1 MKQPIDIKTP
11 YMTLGQLLKE
21 TAIIG
26 SGGQAKWFLKETTVL
41 VNGEPDDRRG
51 RKLYPGDT
59 SEVEDNGSFFIRSNQ
74 ETTD

>member
-1 MKQPIDIKTP
+1 MKQSVEINTP
-11 YMTLGQLLKE
+11 YITLGQLLKE

-59 SEVEDNGSFFIRSNQ
+59 IEVADNGSFFIRSNQ

>member
-1 MKQPIDIKTP
+1 
-11 YMTLGQLLKE
+11 MTLGQLLKE

-26 SGGQAKWFLKETTVL
+26 SGGQAKWFLKEMTVL

-59 SEVEDNGSFFIRSNQ
+59 IKVEDNGSFFIRSNQ

>member
-1 MKQPIDIKTP
+1 MKQSIDIRTP
-11 YMTLGQLLKE
+11 YITLGQLLKE
-21 TAIIG
+21 TAIIS

-41 VNGEPDDRRG
+41 VNGEADDRRG

-59 SEVEDNGSFFIRSNQ
+59 IEVADNGSFFIRSNS

>member
-1 MKQPIDIKTP
+1 MKQPVDIRTP

-21 TAIIG
+21 VAIIG

-59 SEVEDNGSFFIRSNQ
+59 IEVADHGSFFIRGNQ

>member
-1 MKQPIDIKTP
+1 
-11 YMTLGQLLKE
+11 MTLGQRWKE

-59 SEVEDNGSFFIRSNQ
+59 IEVEDNGSFFIRSNQ